1 MILET
6 MCNAL
11 ANTCVKYMG
20 QGNPV
25 PDLEFVMHPNKAADA
40 KLESRIN
47 DPDMVMHGD
56 GSWTFLGVPIRESVD
71 QNTWTLAPVAVQNF
85 CESCAMDAATC
96 DCVEPRHIHV
106 KEGQNDG

>member
-6 MCNAL
+6 MRNAL

-40 KLESRIN
+40 KLEAPIGSGE
-47 DPDMVMHGD
+47 MVMVGD
-56 GSWTFLGVPIRESVD
+56 GSWCFRGVPIRENAD
-71 QNTWTLAPVAVQNF
+71 QNTWTLAPLAAPNF

-106 KEGQNDG
+106 KED